1 MKKAELV
8 KEIQKE
14 VTFEITRDEIV
25 DILSALEK
33 VVKDAVLKEDKV
45 VIPGICT
52 VKSKVVPERTGK
64 VLVGENA
71 GSKWVKPEHKEA
83 TVKIVP
89 SLKKIFE

>member
-1 MKKAELV
+1 MLKAELV
-8 KEIQKE
+8 KEIQEE
-14 VTFEITRDEIV
+14 VSFEITRGEISEV
-25 DILSALEK
+25 LSALET
-33 VVKDAVLKEDKV
+33 VVKNVVLKEDKV

-52 VKSKVVPERTGK
+52 VKSKVVPEKTGT
-64 VLVGENA
+64 VLRGDNA